1 MVISMFLQHCVV
13 HVHQLPPMY
22 KTCARQNAE
31 VFDPYN
37 LGHTQGTKFEIYDR
51 KIGGGGGGRSQRLR
65 DRNQIVTLAL
75 EEKVKSPN

>member
-13 HVHQLPPMY
+13 HVHQLPPMH

-37 LGHTQGTKFEIYDR
+37 LRHTQGTKFETITG
-51 KIGGGGGGRSQRLR
+51 KPGGGAQSKDTGRESNSNLGSRG
-65 DRNQIVTLAL
+65 
-75 EEKVKSPN
+75 KS